1 MKEMSMITIEERD
14 NAYKK
19 RTKSFFIIVIL
30 IVGIFVVCLEALK
43 TTYDNDL
50 WWLLA
55 TGREILQN
63 GFPKTN
69 PWSIHS
75 GQEIVIQQ
83 WIPSV
88 ILYSI
93 YTIAGFPG
101 LEIMLVIQIF
111 ILFFILGKMAS
122 ILSGKNNAELLLFSI
137 LIASVSLSTYFSSR
151 PQIYSMIF
159 YGLLIIVLER
169 YRQTNDRKYLYVL
182 PFITLLHVNFHASM
196 APFDFFII
204 FLYWLP
210 NIPQLLSGK
219 FALTL
224 EFSDSNYKRMPLFV
238 AAVAAGGTMFLNP
251 YGIRGAF
258 YLLES
263 YGAAGYGNYISEM
276 GNTQITSYAGFADI
290 ALIIAGAIGIGM
302 NRKHVD
308 APPTMLFLSTAFIS
322 MTHERNIWLVALF
335 ALPLIAKTIGRAD
348 LQTIWIKILHKWP
361 VYIIFSVAMIDFMAI
376 YSYANV
382 WPTMVK
388 YIRLYKA
395 DDVDYPLQAC
405 DWLTE
410 YAAENGMINNDLRIF
425 NNFNNGGLLEFNGFK
440 VTMDPRPEL
449 WEPMITGQSQHYY
462 QEYVQFQ
469 NGTLPIKDY
478 LSKYEWDFYIV
489 REDSLLEDYMEEN
502 SQDYRVAKECNGYK
516 VWTNA

>member
-1 MKEMSMITIEERD
+1 MKTDSHFNDFFCIKSNFFLIFITICL
-14 NAYKK
+14 
-19 RTKSFFIIVIL
+19 TIL
-30 IVGIFVVCLEALK
+30 ITLHAID

-75 GQEIVIQQ
+75 GQGIVIQQ

-88 ILYSI
+88 ILYAI
-93 YTIAGFPG
+93 YTIADLPG
-101 LEIMLVIQIF
+101 LEIMLVIQILIF
-111 ILFFILGKMAS
+111 FLLLWKMMSVLSGRKNTELLLFFILIS
-122 ILSGKNNAELLLFSI
+122 F
-137 LIASVSLSTYFSSR
+137 VSLSTYFSSR
-151 PQIYSMIF
+151 PQIYSMAF
-159 YGLLIIVLER
+159 YALLITVLEK
-169 YRQTNDRKYLYVL
+169 YRRSNERKYLYAL
-182 PFITLLHVNFHASM
+182 PLITLCHVNMHASM
-196 APFDFFII
+196 APLDFFIL
-204 FLYWLP
+204 FLYWMP
-210 NIPQLLSGK
+210 DIPRLLSK
-219 FALTL
+219 RIPLTL
-224 EFSDSNYKRMPLFV
+224 EFGHSQYERTPIFIAS
-238 AAVAAGGTMFLNP
+238 AIAGFAMFLNP

-263 YGAAGYGNYISEM
+263 YGAAGYGGYISEM
-276 GNTQITSYAGFADI
+276 GNTQITSYSGFADI
-290 ALIIAGAIGIGM
+290 ALIIAGSIGIGM
-302 NRKHVD
+302 NRKQVD
-308 APPTMLFLSTAFIS
+308 FPLTTLFLSTAFIS

-335 ALPLIAKTIGRAD
+335 SLPLVAKTLGRIE
-348 LQTIWIKILHKWP
+348 LHPIRIKFLHRGP
-361 VYIIFSVAMIDFMAI
+361 VYVVFSVAVIDFMAI
-376 YSYANV
+376 YSYANI

-410 YAAENGMINNDLRIF
+410 YAADHGLANNDLRIF
-425 NNFNNGGLLEFNGFK
+425 NSFNNGGLLEFNDFK

-449 WEPMITGQSQHYY
+449 WEPMITGQSTHYY

-469 NGTLPIKDY
+469 GGTLPIKDY
-478 LSKYEWDFYIV
+478 ISKYEWDFYIV
-489 REDSLLEDYMEEN
+489 RDDSQLEAYMEEN
-502 SQDYRVAKECNGYK
+502 SEDYKVAKECNGYK